1 MKWDLKTVLIL
12 MLLILPGIVWL
23 YAIWH
28 ANTMHFLE
36 DNSDVSLMALS
47 GAVAMI
53 AGALFLSEV
62 TD

>member
-1 MKWDLKTVLIL
+1 